1 MVSLFLFAFLA
12 GLLALGM
19 RRPFVWVLA
28 YCYVDIVA
36 PQKIS
41 YFLLSSLPI
50 SLIVFV
56 LAFAGWA
63 LADDKRDSALHPA
76 QGLIVALL
84 LYCGYTTLVADFPV
98 EAAEKW
104 SWVWKALFFAIFLPL
119 TLRTRLRIE
128 ATALV
133 MVLSVA
139 AIIITGGIKTA
150 GGGGGYGML
159 QLLVNDNTGLN
170 EGSIISAVAISVIP
184 LVVWLA
190 KHGTVFPPDW
200 RVKLFAT
207 ALVFACLLI
216 PIGTQARTGLL
227 CIGVMVVLSLRTVK
241 RRFLYMGL
249 IAAAGLIAV
258 PFLPQSYTARMS
270 TIENHEADQSASTRL
285 AIWAWTIEYAQDHPL
300 GGGFEVYL
308 GNKIRLETKTV
319 EGDAS
324 NAAVSS
330 TVIEDKSRAFPFQL
344 LRDAG
349 RTGLAGVVPVVV
361 AATVRHLADGAPA
374 PTLEG
379 SQRTERKVAG
389 AAGQCLAAGPDHLSC
404 RRGLRGHCLPALHP
418 DADRPAMRPVELS
431 AANRCA
437 ASTHG
442 PSTCRSCPARGRSG
456 TLSLRCARAPLG
468 PSRSPVSFPLTWNR
482 RRPAP
487 PARPPRA
494 YPVGWSGRG
503 SGPAPAGTE
512 NESSQA

>member
-63 LADDKRDSALHPA
+63 LADDKRDSRFTLR

-227 CIGVMVVLSLRTVK
+227 CIGLLFILSLRTV
-241 RRFLYMGL
+241 RHRFLYVGSIVALGL
-249 IAAAGLIAV
+249 VAI
-258 PFLPQSYTARMS
+258 PFLPDSYTKRMS
-270 TIENHEADQSASTRL
+270 TIENHQSDESASTRV
-285 AIWAWTIEYAQDHPL
+285 AVWMWTIDYAKENLL
-300 GGGFEVYL
+300 GGGFDAYRSNKLRIETRDAETSGNTTAVEV
-308 GNKIRLETKTV
+308 KTV
-319 EGDAS
+319 TDEGRAYHSSYFEMLGEQGWPGLVLWLTLQFSGVWQMERIRARWTRRAREEGAGAELRWQGPLANALQQAQLIYLLGSFFVGIAYQPFILMLIGIQCALWSYTKRIDSPEKRKARPVRRLNIPDA
-324 NAAVSS
+324 
-330 TVIEDKSRAFPFQL
+330 
-344 LRDAG
+344 
-349 RTGLAGVVPVVV
+349 V
-361 AATVRHLADGAPA
+361 AAP
-374 PTLEG
+374 
-379 SQRTERKVAG
+379 
-389 AAGQCLAAGPDHLSC
+389 
-404 RRGLRGHCLPALHP
+404 
-418 DADRPAMRPVELS
+418 
-431 AANRCA
+431 
-437 ASTHG
+437 
-442 PSTCRSCPARGRSG
+442 
-456 TLSLRCARAPLG
+456 
-468 PSRSPVSFPLTWNR
+468 
-482 RRPAP
+482 
-487 PARPPRA
+487 
-494 YPVGWSGRG
+494 
-503 SGPAPAGTE
+503 
-512 NESSQA
+512 